1 MRIEDRVFI
10 IVSPI
15 YQVLAL
21 AYPAYLLSAEYKAD
35 FIHVHVKILSVLGF
49 IYMIAN
55 LIYFG
60 QLHLFRIILVLY
72 SFIFLTFFE
81 SKGKIKLMMVIH
93 SYRSSH
99 YLFRALFEWMKMLY
113 HDNDPCV
120 DSMLLGYISQVAFAP
135 FILNHIN
142 LSPTSTHVY
151 IFAVLF
157 SICLYHSAYLVCKI
171 ISLIVIGLYVLLSA
185 YLYAYHFFPRIYR
198 FIRKICRKR
207 I

>member
-55 LIYFG
+55 LSCYG
-60 QLHLFRIILVLY
+60 QLILFRIILVLY

-81 SKGKIKLMMVIH
+81 SKGIIKLIMVIH
-93 SYRSSH
+93 SYRSS
-99 YLFRALFEWMKMLY
+99 YNISRALIIWMEVLY
-113 HDNDPCV
+113 YDNDPCL
-120 DSMLLGYISQVAFAP
+120 DSMALEVVTRLAFFP
-135 FILNHIN
+135 FFIN
-142 LSPTSTHVY
+142 AIHPTPPSMFGI
-151 IFAVLF
+151 IFAVPF
-157 SICLYHSAYLVCKI
+157 SICLYYSAYLVCKI
-171 ISLIVIGLYVLLSA
+171 VSLIVIGLFII
-185 YLYAYHFFPRIYR
+185 LYAYHFFPRINR